1 VRITSMLS
9 RFAVMSALGVSALG
23 LGLAAILAAPAMA
36 QDDAQAPAAGQQ
48 GQFGPRAGK
57 PGQPGAGQ
65 APKVEIISTHGSW
78 KIQCESTAQEQA
90 DSKRSCGM
98 VQVTASEK
106 NPKAFLNVIIVRT
119 KQQDQQRTEVR
130 MLAPL
135 GVFLPMGVA
144 LEIDGEAIGRVG
156 YVRCM
161 AQICMA
167 TGEIKPETLTKLKKG
182 KLANFIIY
190 EAPGMGLPMKLSL
203 DGFSAA
209 LADLDKAI

>member
-1 VRITSMLS
+1 MLS
-9 RFAVMSALGVSALG
+9 RFALVSALG
-23 LGLAAILAAPAMA
+23 IGLAVPALA
-36 QDDAQAPAAGQQ
+36 QDDGQNQAPADQQ

-57 PGQPGAGQ
+57 QGQPGAPQ
-65 APKVEIISTHGSW
+65 PPKVEVISTRGSW
-78 KIQCESTAQEQA
+78 KIQCEQA
-90 DSKRSCGM
+90 PEGQPDAKRSCGM
-98 VQVTASEK
+98 VQVTTSDK
-106 NPKAFLNVIIVRT
+106 NPKAFLNVIIVRS
-119 KQQDQQRTEVR
+119 KQADQQRTEVR

-167 TGEIKPETLTKLKKG
+167 TGEIKPETLAKLKKG
-182 KLANFIIY
+182 KAANFIIY

>member
-1 VRITSMLS
+1 MRITTMLS
-9 RFAVMSALGVSALG
+9 RFALVSALG
-23 LGLAAILAAPAMA
+23 LGLAAVPAAA
-36 QDDAQAPAAGQQ
+36 QEDSQAPATQQ

-57 PGQPGAGQ
+57 AGQPGQPQ
-65 APKVEIISTHGSW
+65 PPKVDVISTHGSW
-78 KIQCESTAQEQA
+78 KIQCESPADAQA
-90 DSKRSCGM
+90 DAKRSCGM
-98 VQVTASEK
+98 VQVTTSEK
-106 NPKAFLNVIIVRT
+106 NPKAFLNVIIVRS
-119 KQQDQQRTEVR
+119 KQADQQRTEVR

-182 KLANFIIY
+182 KAANFIIY
-190 EAPGMGLPMKLSL
+190 EAPGIGLPMKLSL